1 MTDVIWIIIIMFA
14 SSYHHHYEHHYH
26 HYNHH
31 HRHHIRHHVCSI
43 IIVMLATDACTA
55 LGQGEA
61 ASSSIAAEESCQHVD
76 LQLERADFSDLTS
89 HAMEND
95 IVLRP
100 EVSGDDDVSL
110 A

>member
-1 MTDVIWIIIIMFA
+1 
-14 SSYHHHYEHHYH
+14 
-26 HYNHH
+26 
-31 HRHHIRHHVCSI
+31 
-43 IIVMLATDACTA
+43 MLATDACTA